1 MRKPKSFF
9 HKNYKIK
16 RTRTNRPT
24 ALDGVGPQHNPN
36 PHRDGMRKA
45 LECATKRI
53 QHLKNNINR
62 VLSKPIK

>member
-1 MRKPKSFF
+1 MRK
-9 HKNYKIK
+9 
-16 RTRTNRPT
+16 
-24 ALDGVGPQHNPN
+24 D
-36 PHRDGMRKA
+36 